1 MWLFGGA
8 FGVGGEKRGRLRDRH
23 ENVLK
28 KTSRYKM
35 FRILAIFGVCGI
47 LYIGFGTVKTVP
59 YGAEQKEQQTIKRQ
73 LLIKL
78 LGSCLNYNLI

>member
-8 FGVGGEKRGRLRDRH
+8 FGVGGKKRGRLRYRH

-35 FRILAIFGVCGI
+35 LC
-47 LYIGFGTVKTVP
+47 
-59 YGAEQKEQQTIKRQ
+59 KEQNKKSGKQIKRQ

>member
-1 MWLFGGA
+1 MWLLGWA
-8 FGVGGEKRGRLRDRH
+8 FGVGGEKRGRLRYRH

-28 KTSRYKM
+28 KTSRYKV

-59 YGAEQKEQQTIKRQ
+59 YGAEQKER
-73 LLIKL
+73 
-78 LGSCLNYNLI
+78 

>member
-8 FGVGGEKRGRLRDRH
+8 FGVGGEKRGQLRYRH

-35 FRILAIFGVCGI
+35 LC
-47 LYIGFGTVKTVP
+47 
-59 YGAEQKEQQTIKRQ
+59 KEQNKRAANNKKTAAHKTLGQ
-73 LLIKL
+73 LPKL
-78 LGSCLNYNLI
+78 

>member
-8 FGVGGEKRGRLRDRH
+8 FGVGGEKRGWLRYRH

-47 LYIGFGTVKTVP
+47 LYMFRNG
-59 YGAEQKEQQTIKRQ
+59 QDRSLRSRIKRAVNNKKTAAHKTLGQ
-73 LLIKL
+73 LPKL
-78 LGSCLNYNLI
+78 

>member
-8 FGVGGEKRGRLRDRH
+8 FGKRARLRYRH

-47 LYIGFGTVKTVP
+47 LYIGFGTVKIVP
-59 YGAEQKEQQTIKRQ
+59 YSLFYIAMQTYK
-73 LLIKL
+73 
-78 LGSCLNYNLI
+78 

>member
-8 FGVGGEKRGRLRDRH
+8 FGVGGEKRGRLRYRN

-35 FRILAIFGVCGI
+35 FRILAIFGVCEI

-59 YGAEQKEQQTIKRQ
+59 YGAK
-73 LLIKL
+73 
-78 LGSCLNYNLI
+78 

>member
-8 FGVGGEKRGRLRDRH
+8 FGVGGEKRGRLRYRH

-35 FRILAIFGVCGI
+35 LCE
-47 LYIGFGTVKTVP
+47 
-59 YGAEQKEQQTIKRQ
+59 EQNKKSGKQ
-73 LLIKL
+73 
-78 LGSCLNYNLI
+78 

>member
-8 FGVGGEKRGRLRDRH
+8 FGVGGKKRGQLRYRH

-59 YGAEQKEQQTIKRQ
+59 YRVCCNRWQIFVAHPPP
-73 LLIKL
+73 
-78 LGSCLNYNLI
+78 